1 MFLRKHQMETLVTF
15 RNYVDFLRHVNIVFI
30 VVHVLSIAITL
41 LRRLILVSRL
51 VYCILVLNL
60 VIILEA
66 VIYFLNDL
74 ENDAKLGM
82 GQPNRR

>member
-1 MFLRKHQMETLVTF
+1 MDTLVTF

>member
-1 MFLRKHQMETLVTF
+1 METLVTF